1 MFYANSFPP
10 CLLEHLNNCPT
21 TSCVPRVFLVKTA
34 RKKHFAATS
43 TGSKANLKEEAVETN
58 TRWEAPLGNWEEHQ
72 SRSGST
78 VSEIELPN
86 HHQEES
92 WESLIEQLQNI
103 IQEEDYSSFS
113 SSSMMGFAWNISQES
128 PFLLGH
134 TSKKVSLNWEMD
146 DREEDVSCID
156 LKESGRSTSFSAGYS
171 DNTRRVS
178 QLIYCN
184 DECSRY
190 GEQQSPSCTFSNELE
205 HSPLKRNNPLG
216 TKTCVECQSRV
227 PAAIATCTFCGH
239 SFRIKKGLKKQS
251 SGERG
256 KKVSLIC
263 SSLLFASHFLQVVSK
278 M

>member
-1 MFYANSFPP
+1 
-10 CLLEHLNNCPT
+10 
-21 TSCVPRVFLVKTA
+21 
-34 RKKHFAATS
+34 
-43 TGSKANLKEEAVETN
+43 
-58 TRWEAPLGNWEEHQ
+58 
-72 SRSGST
+72 
-78 VSEIELPN
+78 
-86 HHQEES
+86 
-92 WESLIEQLQNI
+92 
-103 IQEEDYSSFS
+103 
-113 SSSMMGFAWNISQES
+113 MGFAWNISQES

-216 TKTCVECQSRV
+216 TKVCIGPHTAYSV
-227 PAAIATCTFCGH
+227 
-239 SFRIKKGLKKQS
+239 
-251 SGERG
+251 
-256 KKVSLIC
+256 
-263 SSLLFASHFLQVVSK
+263 
-278 M
+278 